1 MVLGICDD
9 NELFRKQLVKVCQE
23 FIEREKMIVDIRE
36 YSCGEEAI
44 EDSQDILLLDID
56 MPGMNGIE
64 VKNYFEKE
72 DRSTFIIYVSGYNE
86 YMIEAFGRNVLG
98 YINRCDVSTRLK
110 DKLEEAYAMIDR
122 YATIDRYAMLGN
134 INAYKVVYIEKE
146 KNEDTCKLVISNGE
160 IIRLKKTLEKIEE
173 EVKNMHFFRIERSVL
188 VNFEYTKIV
197 KDGMVKLHDNT
208 IMYVSRRRKKEAEE
222 AFWEYLRKLC

>member
-98 YINRCDVSTRLK
+98 YINRCDVSTQLENKLK
-110 DKLEEAYAMIDR
+110 KACTLIGR
-122 YATIDRYAMLGN
+122 YVLIGN
-134 INAYKVVYIEKE
+134 INSHKVVYIEKV
-146 KNEDTCKLVISNGE
+146 KNEAECKLVLSNGE
-160 IIRLKKTLEKIEE
+160 SVTLKKKLEKIEE
-173 EVKNMHFFRIERSVL
+173 EVKNIHFCKIERSVL

-208 IMYVSRRRKKEAEE
+208 IMYVSRRRKKKAEE